1 MKLMTLLRA
10 FHAVSRAGTITG
22 GARLLGVSQPTL
34 SGQLAELERHF
45 QVELFYRRGRR
56 IAIAPLG
63 AALRER
69 THRLFEIEAEAL
81 GLLSANGSVLTGE
94 LRIAAVGPYNVMRLL
109 RGFRAEH
116 PHLQVQV
123 STGDSAMVLAQVR
136 DCAADLGLV
145 VAQPCDD
152 LIQALALRRQPLWLV
167 APQGHRLAAQRQ
179 VGLAELAGEAF
190 VCRERGSTTQ
200 RVFEDCMSQAG
211 VVWRTSLRVG
221 SREAVR
227 EAVAQ
232 GLGLGIVSDAGFVPG
247 PAVVGIPFIEAQMA
261 THAHLIWLASRCEA
275 RLIRAFSSHATAALG
290 SGFNASSPPVSG
302 QHQRGR
308 SPTGSG
314 LSFKPHK

>member
-10 FHAVSRAGTITG
+10 FHAVARAGTITG
-22 GARLLGVSQPTL
+22 GARLAGVSQPTL
-34 SGQLAELERHF
+34 SAQLAELERHF

-56 IAIAPLG
+56 ISIAPLG

-123 STGDSAMVLAQVR
+123 ATGDSAMVLAQVP
-136 DCAADLGLV
+136 DCVADLGVV
-145 VAQPCDD
+145 VARPSDD
-152 LIQALALRRQPLWLV
+152 LIQALPLRRQQLWLV
-167 APQGHRLAAQRQ
+167 APRGHRLAAVPR
-179 VGLAELAGEAF
+179 VRLADVAGEAF
-190 VCRERGSTTQ
+190 VSREGGSTTQ
-200 RVFEDCMSQAG
+200 RVFERNLVQAG
-211 VVWRTSLRVG
+211 VVIRTSLRVG

-232 GLGLGIVSDAGFVPG
+232 GLGLGVVSDAGFVPG
-247 PAVVGIPFIEAQMA
+247 PEVVGIPFIEAQMA
-261 THAHLIWLASRCEA
+261 THVHLIWLASRCEA
-275 RLIRAFSSHATAALG
+275 RLIRAFAAHAADALASGVSHGPSDAAE
-290 SGFNASSPPVSG
+290 A
-302 QHQRGR
+302 
-308 SPTGSG
+308 
-314 LSFKPHK
+314 